1 MERIKK
7 ALNIVGRNIFKV
19 MDAVPGL
26 SSSLITFVIVLRFV
40 N

>member
-1 MERIKK
+1 MEKIKK
-7 ALNIVGRNIFKV
+7 ALNIVAKNIFNM

-26 SSSLITFVIVLRFV
+26 SSTLITFVIVLRFV